1 MQMTRYKDLK
11 FISLIIIFQF
21 VLKNYNPNLI
31 EDFLWF

>member
-11 FISLIIIFQF
+11 LISLIIIFQF